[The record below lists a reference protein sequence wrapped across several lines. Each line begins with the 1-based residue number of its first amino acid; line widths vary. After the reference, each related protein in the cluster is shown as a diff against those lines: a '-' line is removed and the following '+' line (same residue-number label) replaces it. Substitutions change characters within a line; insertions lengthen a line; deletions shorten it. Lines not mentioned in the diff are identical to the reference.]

1 METEN
6 LSSWTSSMALTV
18 PGLALLAICSFYL
31 LVRRGWRGGK
41 PRRYAPV
48 VGTVFH
54 QLYHVR
60 RLHDYHTDLFRERKT
75 FQLLAPASRRQIYT
89 CDPAVVEHI
98 LRTNF
103 ANYGKDDDDADTAAD
118 DGNTPIRTSL
128 WMRSLGPHDKLPI
141 HVIGSGVWSDVGR
154 ANLDDLFGD
163 GIFAVDGDKWRQQRK
178 IASYDFSTRA
188 LRDFSGAVF
197 KRNAAKLASIV
208 SSNAASKKSM
218 DFQASAES
226 HSRPSSSVVL
236 AVSSN

>member
-103 ANYGKDDDDADTAAD
+103 ANYGK
-118 DGNTPIRTSL
+118 GWFNYEN
-128 WMRSLGPHDKLPI
+128 MK
-141 HVIGSGVWSDVGR
+141 
-154 ANLDDLFGD
+154 DLFGD